1 MKVLVAG
8 RRVRSVVGWYDN
20 CCNAII
26 KFAVQFCPTIHVGN
40 G

>member
-1 MKVLVAG
+1 MKVLVTGAAG
-8 RRVRSVVGWYDN
+8 QVGWYDN
-20 CCNAII
+20 CCTAII